1 MASDWRPVVYP
12 AFLRSLLRHVRR
24 LERDAVAHL
33 DELERQ
39 ALASEVPAAVLIN
52 GTLIRGLLRYVHRL
66 ERDAVARAHVQ
77 DFGIGELG

>member
-39 ALASEVPAAVLIN
+39 AMASEVPAICADQ
-52 GTLIRGLLRYVHRL
+52 
-66 ERDAVARAHVQ
+66 RDADPRAAP
-77 DFGIGELG
+77 LRAPA